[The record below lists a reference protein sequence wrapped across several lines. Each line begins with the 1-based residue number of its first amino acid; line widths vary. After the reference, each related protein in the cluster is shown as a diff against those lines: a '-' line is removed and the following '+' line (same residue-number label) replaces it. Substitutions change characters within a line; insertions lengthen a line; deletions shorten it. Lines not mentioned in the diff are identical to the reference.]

1 MKLTGQAK
9 EDFEKWFN
17 RPESEEYDLINNLT
31 NYDQSI
37 HEPIDHF
44 RSLTTSMRYG
54 VYVDWFDSVGIE
66 IIVDTSYIAK
76 DYNRWF
82 FCIHYDGGLNDY
94 DSGSASNNRTEARTS
109 AIEKA
114 NEIYNNIHK

>member
-44 RSLTTSMRYG
+44 RSLTASMRYG

-66 IIVDTSYIAK
+66 ALAYRRGESYACESSM
-76 DYNRWF
+76 YNDE
-82 FCIHYDGGLNDY
+82 YS
-94 DSGSASNNRTEARTS
+94 SGIQYKPTMNEARTA

-114 NEIYNNIHK
+114 NKYYNNTHK

>member
-44 RSLTTSMRYG
+44 RSLTASMRYG
-54 VYVDWFDSVGIE
+54 VYVDWFDSVGIQANGTGWLMFTFS
-66 IIVDTSYIAK
+66 ISYEDVSVKRIKGEA
-76 DYNRWF
+76 YNSR
-82 FCIHYDGGLNDY
+82 L
-94 DSGSASNNRTEARTS
+94 EARTA